1 MGSLGR
7 ALNQPRG
14 RQSRL
19 VPLALGEAWGARE
32 GPLPPPK
39 PLPPNRPPQPLSSL
53 PASAPPMLLTNTRLF
68 ISIQFC
74 PQHRAAWFQLTLQGA
89 FRSC

>member
-7 ALNQPRG
+7 ALNQPQG

-32 GPLPPPK
+32 GPPKRSPPTA
-39 PLPPNRPPQPLSSL
+39 PPQSLSSL
-53 PASAPPMLLTNTRLF
+53 PASAPPRLLTNTRLF
-68 ISIQFC
+68 TSIQFC
-74 PQHRAAWFQLTLQGA
+74 PQHRAARFQLTLQGA